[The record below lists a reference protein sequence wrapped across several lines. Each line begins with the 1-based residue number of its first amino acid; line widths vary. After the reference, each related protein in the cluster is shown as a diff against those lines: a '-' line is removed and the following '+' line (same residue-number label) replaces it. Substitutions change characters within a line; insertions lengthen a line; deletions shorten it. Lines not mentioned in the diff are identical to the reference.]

1 MSDAE
6 YNAISGGDETDR
18 MQRGMQDKKINLCY
32 LTAGQLLELYES
44 KTVSPV
50 EVVKAVFQ
58 RIDDV
63 DGEVNAFS
71 LRNEAM
77 ALKAAKDS
85 ERRWFADEPS
95 GLLDG
100 VPVTVKDIVMSRDWP
115 MLRGSKAVSE
125 DQPCDE
131 DAPVVARLRE
141 QGAIFIGRTTTPEF
155 GWKGVTDSP
164 LTGITRN
171 PWNTECTP
179 GGSSGG
185 AAVAAA
191 LGMGALHI
199 GTDGGGSIRIPAGF
213 TGVFGFKPSFGR
225 VPLYPPSAFGTL
237 SHIGPITRTVSDAA
251 LMMNVLVLP
260 DSRDPH
266 ALPYDHG
273 EYEVGSDID
282 IERLRIAYSPTLGY
296 VDVDKEVAACVKA
309 TVDSLSELGA
319 TVEEV
324 DPGFENPLDCFNK
337 HWYPGAAHLL
347 ERFSPEQQALMD
359 PGFLEIAREGAEVS
373 LAEYMTAVDQRVELA
388 QRMNAFHDQ
397 YDLLVTPS
405 LPCPAFKAGDPVADL
420 QAQNRWPD
428 WTPFTYPFNLTG
440 QPACSVPC
448 GFTKAGL
455 PVGLQLVGPQH
466 ADPLV
471 LGVAHAFEAMRPFVT
486 PDQPNPK

>member
-1 MSDAE
+1 MAK
-6 YNAISGGDETDR
+6 AIFE
-18 MQRGMQDKKINLCY
+18 
-32 LTAGQLLELYES
+32 
-44 KTVSPV
+44 
-50 EVVKAVFQ
+50 
-58 RIDDV
+58 RIDAV

-71 LRNEAM
+71 LRNEAA
-77 ALKAAKDS
+77 ALKTAEES
-85 ERRWFADEPS
+85 ERRWLANEPS

-115 MLRGSKAVSE
+115 LLRGSKAVSE
-125 DQPCDE
+125 DQPLNVDSP
-131 DAPVVARLRE
+131 AVARLRE
-141 QGAIFIGRTTTPEF
+141 HGAIFIGRTTTPEF

-164 LTGITRN
+164 LTGVTRN

-185 AAVAAA
+185 AAAAAA
-191 LGMGALHI
+191 LGMGTLHI
-199 GTDGGGSIRIPAGF
+199 GTDAGGSIRIPAGF

-225 VPLYPPSAFGTL
+225 VPHYPPSPMGTL
-237 SHIGPITRTVSDAA
+237 AHTGPITRTVGDAA
-251 LMMNVLVLP
+251 LMMDVLGLP
-260 DSRDPH
+260 DNRDPH
-266 ALPYDHG
+266 ALPYHPK
-273 EYEVGSDID
+273 EYKGNLDID
-282 IERLRIAYSPTLGY
+282 IRRLRIAYSPTLGY
-296 VDVDKEVAACVKA
+296 ADVDKEVAACVKDA
-309 TVDSLSELGA
+309 VDTLSLLGA

-324 DPGFENPLDCFNK
+324 DPGFKSPLDCFNK
-337 HWYPGAAHLL
+337 HWYAGAAHILKQ
-347 ERFSPEQQALMD
+347 FASEQQKLMD
-359 PGFLEIAREGAEVS
+359 PGFLEVAREGAQFS
-373 LAEYMTAVDQRVELA
+373 LAEYMTAVDQRVKLS

-420 QAQNRWPD
+420 KSQNRWPD

-466 ADPLV
+466 TDPLV
-471 LGVAHAFEAMRPFVT
+471 LGVAQTFEAMRPFVI